1 MIETSAVFL
10 IVSVLVSGGLL
21 AVLGDY
27 LGSKIGK
34 ARLRLFNLRP
44 RETARVI
51 TVLTGTLIAAS
62 TLGINFALSK
72 PLRQGVFDL
81 QKILKQLR
89 IADAELKNVAAEKAQ
104 AQEELAVAKNEQAV
118 VQQRLQSLRQN
129 FERAQVRLKTI
140 SNQTKKLQTDRK
152 ILWRER
158 KQLLQQKRQLV
169 QQTAQ
174 LQAQVRERDREVRQQ
189 EETIASQG
197 RVLQQRQVRLQALE
211 KQQGQL
217 QVEINRRDEDIAQ
230 LDRAIAQKDKA
241 LQHREGKLQ
250 ELESQLAFLQKEVE
264 VLEQYYQ
271 TYQDLRERRI
281 AIFRGQVLAFGA
293 LRVVDPNV
301 ATAAI
306 DRLLSQAN
314 RTAIEAT
321 QVGKGTSNLRVVQ
334 ITKSQ
339 AEQLVQQIQDG
350 QEYVVRILSAGNYVQ
365 GEKEVRV
372 FADVALNQKLFEAET
387 TIATVSLDSFNRIEA
402 DLEKRLDLL
411 LSVMQFRSRRAGI
424 VGNIQVEEGNIKTL
438 INFLERLSK
447 EGKNVNEIKAIASTD
462 TYTVGPLKVR
472 LVALQDREVV
482 FSTKEL

>member
-10 IVSVLVSGGLL
+10 IASVLISGGLL

-51 TVLTGTLIAAS
+51 TVLTGTFIAAS

-72 PLRQGVFDL
+72 PLRQGVFEL

-89 IADAELKNVAAEKAQ
+89 IADAELKKVAVEKAE
-104 AQEELAVAKNEQAV
+104 AQQELAVAKKEQTAV
-118 VQQRLQSLRQN
+118 QKRLQSLRQN
-129 FERAQVRLKTI
+129 FERAQARLKVI
-140 SNQTKKLQTDRK
+140 SNQTKKLQTDLK
-152 ILWRER
+152 ILLQER
-158 KQLLQQKRQLV
+158 RQLLQQREQLAR
-169 QQTAQ
+169 QTAQ
-174 LQAQVRERDREVRQQ
+174 LQAQVSARDWEVRQQ
-189 EETIASQG
+189 EKTIAAQDLA
-197 RVLQQRQVRLQALE
+197 LQQRQVRLQSLE
-211 KQQGQL
+211 KQQRQL
-217 QVEINRRDEDIAQ
+217 QVEINRRDQDIAQ
-230 LDRAIAQKDKA
+230 LDQTIAQKDA
-241 LQHREGKLQ
+241 VLQQREGKLQ
-250 ELESQLAFLQKEVE
+250 ELTNQLAFLQKEVE
-264 VLEQYYQ
+264 ILEQYYQ

-281 AIFRGQVLAFGA
+281 AIFRGQVLALGA

-306 DRLLSQAN
+306 DRLLAQAN

-321 QVGKGTSNLRVVQ
+321 QLGNSTPDLRVVQ

-339 AEQLVQQIQDG
+339 VEQLVQQIQDG

-372 FADVALNQKLFEAET
+372 FADVALNQKLFKAGT
-387 TIATVSLDSFNRIEA
+387 TIATVSLDSSNRTEA
-402 DLEKRLDLL
+402 DLQKRLDLL
-411 LSVMQFRSRRAGI
+411 LSATQFRSRRAGI

-438 INFLERLSK
+438 IDFLEQLSK
-447 EGKNVNEIKAIASTD
+447 AGEDVDEIKAIASTD
-462 TYTVGPLKVR
+462 TYTVGPLKIR
-472 LVALQDREVV
+472 LIALQNGEIV
-482 FSTKEL
+482 FGS